1 MADPTPEQL
10 KKQIE
15 DLNKRLQA
23 AGGLGIDFAEAM
35 RKAGNNVDQ
44 LNKFLTLLN
53 KQYNELTDNAD
64 YVYSTFRDIT
74 AELNRQNAALKA
86 GRGAFKEFTD
96 IGQKLSSYQKG
107 YNDLTEKNFKRIKG
121 NLSIEKEELDFAIE
135 RLSNA
140 GRYGDNQ
147 REIGALRS
155 QALAKLTTQEQQ
167 LLKQLEAE
175 SQLMGTNNM
184 SQQKQLQL
192 ISLRNQASSKLNLTD
207 QIRLTFLEKENDAID
222 QGNVSYNKQNLLNSL
237 RSKATEDLT
246 KREKALLRELKAEK
260 ELLENAIDARKNGI
274 PALDRELHL
283 SEQISKS
290 RKNLGGLA
298 EASGKLVSKYGGSLS
313 SFFNVNEAIE
323 AVEDY
328 NKKLIDGAL
337 RSKEVQNAILANE
350 EKRFNLLQKHSE
362 LQDQIRDAER
372 ELSTITSLQANQIE
386 LNNLANDTSLKA
398 LGDKKAILNEIGNT
412 IGLDAV
418 KQQEI
423 NDLLTDQVN
432 LANEIEQIGI
442 ANLNLEQQRQALL
455 DMSNDASL
463 THVERYE
470 ASLKASQLQTQIDN
484 NNVDIQQKQ
493 VQFGLAKLETDQK
506 IAAIE
511 PQITAELGKQAK
523 LESEIAAL
531 KSKSEK
537 EEKQLAEDLK
547 AIDEDN
553 NKIKEDAIKKTDT
566 LVNKTKALATF
577 TKSVGAGLLKAF
589 TDPLAI
595 LTFFIKAALKADQQ
609 TVDLGRSMGISRNMA
624 SKMREDMVAYSRAT
638 GDSFV
643 NTDRLMKAQMG
654 LTEELG
660 LAVDFGGEEQET
672 FARLT
677 ELVGL
682 SAKEAGKFAMLS
694 AVTGNT
700 TKDYVANVRKAAME
714 SMRANKIHIS
724 DKELLKSISNLSAG
738 ILIKFQNNPKA
749 LAEAVV
755 QAKKLGL
762 SLEQVDKI
770 GDSMLDWETSIEKEL
785 QAELI
790 TGKKLNFERARA
802 AALTGDQ
809 AALMQEVAAQAGSL
823 EEYQNMN
830 VIAQK
835 SLAEA
840 FGMSREEMSEMLLK
854 QEMINKYGDKAN
866 ELTTEQLKEMEKRG
880 MTAEQYT
887 AMIQNQQSIQENFN
901 NLMLKFQDIIG
912 NIAAG
917 PLGTMLSMFAEML
930 SNAEAMKVIIL
941 AIATIYGGKMLIGL
955 GKTIAQLGIALG
967 LSTAKAVAEV
977 TAAEALTLG
986 AATIGIV
993 AGLAAVMA
1001 AMSSNSKPKETKFA
1015 KGGIVTSE
1023 INNATIGEA
1032 GKEAII
1038 PLESPTGK
1046 SIMKDSIAPAATA
1059 ARTAVANASTNNGE
1073 FKAAMSEIK
1082 EMARSM
1088 KDMANRPSV
1097 AVIKGE
1103 DPFGRNLGAVLNLG
1117 TSQTQNTYQVA

>member
-1 MADPTPEQL
+1 MVNELNTSIQSAKKLGENLTKSKDLSKSTKELQGALNKIIAKNEQISLSKAIAEKKLNRAIQEGNIVAEKRYKTEFSRLSTQL
-10 KKQIE
+10 KLNEQVEDEIRKLLIATEERKKQT
-15 DLNKRLQA
+15 N
-23 AGGLGIDFAEAM
+23 
-35 RKAGNNVDQ
+35 
-44 LNKFLTLLN
+44 
-53 KQYNELTDNAD
+53 LTDNM
-64 YVYSTFRDIT
+64 V
-74 AELNRQNAALKA
+74 
-86 GRGAFKEFTD
+86 
-96 IGQKLSSYQKG
+96 
-107 YNDLTEKNFKRIKG
+107 
-121 NLSIEKEELDFAIE
+121 
-135 RLSNA
+135 
-140 GRYGDNQ
+140 
-147 REIGALRS
+147 
-155 QALAKLTTQEQQ
+155 
-167 LLKQLEAE
+167 
-175 SQLMGTNNM
+175 
-184 SQQKQLQL
+184 
-192 ISLRNQASSKLNLTD
+192 
-207 QIRLTFLEKENDAID
+207 
-222 QGNVSYNKQNLLNSL
+222 
-237 RSKATEDLT
+237 
-246 KREKALLRELKAEK
+246 KALE
-260 ELLENAIDARKNGI
+260 
-274 PALDRELHL
+274 
-283 SEQISKS
+283 
-290 RKNLGGLA
+290 KNLGTTKEQVKEMFTLTGLFT
-298 EASGKLVSKYGGSLS
+298 L
-313 SFFNVNEAIE
+313 
-323 AVEDY
+323 
-328 NKKLIDGAL
+328 LIDSA
-337 RSKEVQNAILANE
+337 
-350 EKRFNLLQKHSE
+350 F
-362 LQDQIRDAER
+362 
-372 ELSTITSLQANQIE
+372 
-386 LNNLANDTSLKA
+386 KA
-398 LGDKKAILNEIGNT
+398 D
-412 IGLDAV
+412 
-418 KQQEI
+418 
-423 NDLLTDQVN
+423 
-432 LANEIEQIGI
+432 
-442 ANLNLEQQRQALL
+442 
-455 DMSNDASL
+455 
-463 THVERYE
+463 
-470 ASLKASQLQTQIDN
+470 
-484 NNVDIQQKQ
+484 KQ
-493 VQFGLAKLETDQK
+493 VTELAKSLGLSK
-506 IAAIE
+506 RAA
-511 PQITAELGKQAK
+511 
-523 LESEIAAL
+523 
-531 KSKSEK
+531 
-537 EEKQLAEDLK
+537 
-547 AIDEDN
+547 N
-553 NKIKEDAIKKTDT
+553 
-566 LVNKTKALATF
+566 
-577 TKSVGAGLLKAF
+577 SVRQEF
-589 TDPLAI
+589 
-595 LTFFIKAALKADQQ
+595 
-609 TVDLGRSMGISRNMA
+609 
-624 SKMREDMVAYSRAT
+624 VAYSRAAE
-638 GDSFV
+638 DAFV
-643 NTDRLMKAQMG
+643 NTDRLLKAQQG
-654 LTEELG
+654 LTEQLG
-660 LAVDFGGEEQET
+660 IAVKFSGEEVEQ

-677 ELVGL
+677 EIVGL
-682 SAKEAGKFAMLS
+682 TNEEAGKLAKFS
-694 AVTGNT
+694 AATGVS
-700 TKDYVANVRKAAME
+700 TKDYVADLRKAAFAAMQ
-714 SMRANKIHIS
+714 ANKIHIS

-1032 GKEAII
+1032 GREAII

-1059 ARTAVANASTNNGE
+1059 AKTAVVSASTNNGE